1 MRPILILSV
10 ASVLV
15 GACASHPA
23 DTTTRKV
30 EVDASN
36 IVEVQKAGYII
47 KDENGKR
54 LYCVK
59 EQKTGSHIQTTTICL
74 TEQEWDQL
82 HDNTQRAMHAIS
94 KQIPPA
100 QGH

>member
-1 MRPILILSV
+1 MRSILGM
-10 ASVLV
+10 LV
-15 GACASHPA
+15 VCVTACASHPA
-23 DTTTRKV
+23 DNAPRRVK
-30 EVDASN
+30 VDASN
-36 IVEVQKAGYII
+36 IVAVQKAGYII
-47 KDENGKR
+47 KNKDGKK
-54 LYCVK
+54 LYCTG
-59 EQKTGSHIQTTTICL
+59 EMETGSHIQTTTICL